1 MYFQGVKY
9 IMVKLLEIMGKM
21 NSEQYLN
28 GCVTILLGN
37 NQEARETEWKIISSI
52 IKDTRTEKVPDNKY
66 GTLEVID

>member
-1 MYFQGVKY
+1 
-9 IMVKLLEIMGKM
+9 MGQM

-37 NQEARETEWKIISSI
+37 NPEARETEWKIISSI